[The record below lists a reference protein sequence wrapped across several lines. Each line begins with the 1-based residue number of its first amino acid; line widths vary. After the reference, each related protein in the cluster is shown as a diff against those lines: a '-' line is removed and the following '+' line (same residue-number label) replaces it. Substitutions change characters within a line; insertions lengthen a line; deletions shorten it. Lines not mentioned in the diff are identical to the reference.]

1 MSGPIF
7 PIDLSKCFIV
17 AEAEINHNG
26 CFKTALEMID
36 TAKEVGADAV
46 KFQYIVAD
54 EIATKDSP
62 YYDIFKKVE
71 FSEAQYHEL
80 IDYGKQK
87 GIECFLTAPSLTT
100 LYKLSDFK
108 PKFIKIGSTN
118 ITNIP
123 LLEAVGQIGIPVILS
138 TGLAKISEIEIA
150 LEAMRSVPTC
160 LLHCTVQYPAKMSDL
175 NLRAIETMRSLFP
188 NNIIGY
194 SDHSEGEYAS
204 IVAITLGAKVIEKHF
219 TLDRSQKGPDHAFST
234 DPEGF
239 KQLIL
244 AIRNVEACLGDGIK
258 RPSKTEMSMLKN
270 ARRYL
275 VASNHIKKGEI
286 FSMKNLDCR
295 RVQYASGVI
304 EPCFLKLLNGWKAPK
319 DYKAGSQLNWNDFK
333 EGT

>member
-1 MSGPIF
+1 MTGPTF

-36 TAKEVGADAV
+36 TAKNIGADAV

-54 EIATKDSP
+54 EIATKDSEF
-62 YYDIFKKVE
+62 YEIFKKVE
-71 FSEAQYHEL
+71 FSDTQYREL
-80 IDYGKQK
+80 IDYGKDN
-87 GIECFLTAPSLTT
+87 GIECFLTAPSLKTVYN
-100 LYKLSDFK
+100 LANWK

-138 TGLAKISEIEIA
+138 TGLANIGEIEMA
-150 LEAMRSVPTC
+150 LEAIGSVPTC

-175 NLRAIETMRSLFP
+175 NLRAIETMRSVFP
-188 NNIIGY
+188 SNVIGY

-204 IVAITLGAKVIEKHF
+204 LVAVVLGAKVIEKHF
-219 TLDRSQKGPDHAFST
+219 TLDRLQNGPDRAFST

-239 KQLIL
+239 KQLVL
-244 AIRNVEACLGDGIK
+244 TIRNVESCLGDGIK
-258 RPSKTEMSMLKN
+258 RLSKIEIPMLKN

-275 VASNHIKKGEI
+275 VAINHIKKGEA
-286 FSMKNLDCR
+286 FSMKNLVCR
-295 RVQYASGVI
+295 RVKYTSGVI
-304 EPCFLKLLNGWKAPK
+304 EPSFFKLLSGWKAPK
-319 DYKAGSQLNWNDFK
+319 DYKIGNALNWNDFK
-333 EGT
+333 EDM